1 MFTTFWEISYYYNY
15 QLLCYYVN
23 LTNNLGCK
31 NTYGYV
37 EFNKMNLVPC
47 FRYKKRQHQQQ
58 RQSIVHVK
66 ESPHSGLHTEQMTR
80 ILI

>member
-1 MFTTFWEISYYYNY
+1 MGMLSLI
-15 QLLCYYVN
+15 
-23 LTNNLGCK
+23 
-31 NTYGYV
+31 
-37 EFNKMNLVPC
+37 KMNLVPC

-58 RQSIVHVK
+58 RQSIVHVQ